1 MPTQRGGGSVG
12 QSLQYVDPAAPE
24 RSAPAGVD
32 LLKESQSNLI
42 ARPAIGGGGCGTRKR
57 KGGFYPSVMS
67 GVVNA
72 GVVMAPLT
80 AFAARKLFSRKHR
93 RGGGKR
99 GNLLRAQKEEARA
112 QLEVIGKPSG
122 PNVAAFVA
130 AKRRGSDKAE
140 EFLTEFR
147 KRKQE
152 KAEAN
157 EAKRRAQAEKKAT
170 RNAKKAEKAA
180 EKAAK
185 KATKKAKKNV
195 KAAAAVIAKLSNRPR
210 SNTSSN
216 NNNNSE
222 RAPTQ
227 AQLRREA
234 EENAAR
240 AKAELKA
247 AKAKR
252 PVKNSQVA
260 WFTLV
265 KNARTKL
272 AANGVPTQKNAMK
285 YASLLRDGKNAEAEE
300 FLRNFRGRS
309 RKVAKSPEAATGP
322 SPFAAAG
329 NNAGRP
335 SAAAASAA
343 VTKKVKKT
351 AAPSAAAA
359 SAAPTKK
366 VKKTAANAS
375 GNGEP
380 KKRKSPSPGQK
391 AYFEALRTARER
403 LSALGKFKPAN
414 MAKWASLKVSKKS
427 NAANSLAAFEQNF
440 RTRVAEAPAAPAKAS
455 KAPKKA
461 LTAVAEAKEN
471 ENENENENNMQG
483 YEENFHSNR
492 NE

>member
-1 MPTQRGGGSVG
+1 MPTQKGGGSVG
-12 QSLQYVDPAAPE
+12 QSLRYVDTAAPE
-24 RSAPAGVD
+24 QSASAGSD

-42 ARPAIGGGGCGTRKR
+42 ARPAIGGGTRKR

-72 GVVMAPLT
+72 GVVLAPLT
-80 AFAARKLFSRKHR
+80 AMAARKLFTRKHR
-93 RGGGKR
+93 KGGGKR
-99 GNLLRAQKEEARA
+99 GNVLRAQKEEARA
-112 QLEVIGKPSG
+112 ELEVIGKPSG
-122 PNVAAFVA
+122 PDVAAFVA
-130 AKRRGSDKAE
+130 AKRQGSEKAE
-140 EFLTEFR
+140 EFLTQFR
-147 KRKQE
+147 KKKQE

-157 EAKRRAQAEKKAT
+157 ESKRRAAASKKAT

-180 EKAAK
+180 NKAAK
-185 KATKKAKKNV
+185 KATKKAKANV
-195 KAAAAVIAKLSNRPR
+195 KAAAALLAAAPPSR
-210 SNTSSN
+210 SNSSS
-216 NNNNSE
+216 NSE

-240 AKAELKA
+240 AKAEAKA

-252 PVKNSQVA
+252 PVKNSQQA

-265 KNARTKL
+265 KNARARL

-285 YASLLRDGKNAEAEE
+285 YASLLRDGKTAEADA
-300 FLRNFRGRS
+300 FLRNFRTRS
-309 RKVAKSPEAATGP
+309 RKLTKSSEAVVGP

-329 NNAGRP
+329 NNAGTVAAAAP
-335 SAAAASAA
+335 KKPSGNSAAAASASAA
-343 VTKKVKKT
+343 VTKKKK
-351 AAPSAAAA
+351 APSAAV
-359 SAAPTKK
+359 T
-366 VKKTAANAS
+366 AS
-375 GNGEP
+375 GNGAE
-380 KKRKSPSPGQK
+380 KKRKSPSPAQK
-391 AYFEALRTARER
+391 AYFEALRTAR
-403 LSALGKFKPAN
+403 ATLGAMGKPKPAN
-414 MAKWASLKVSKKS
+414 MAKWASLKVSKKN

-440 RTRVAEAPAAPAKAS
+440 RSRVTAAPAAPAKAA

-471 ENENENENNMQG
+471 ENENEMQG